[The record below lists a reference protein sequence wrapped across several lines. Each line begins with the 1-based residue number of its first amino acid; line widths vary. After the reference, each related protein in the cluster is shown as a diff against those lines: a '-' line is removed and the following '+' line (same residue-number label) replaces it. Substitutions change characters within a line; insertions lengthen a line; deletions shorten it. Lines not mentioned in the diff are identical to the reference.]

1 MMKAVENILKERSG
15 EKCELCGSTE
25 GLAVYEVV
33 PSDGSAEQS
42 ILLCNTCQELVD
54 SPMDNVNH
62 WHCLNDSMWSQ
73 EPAVQA
79 MAYRILKRISSE
91 GWPQDM
97 LDMLYLEPSVKEW
110 AEAGLEGETVQVEVR
125 DANGTLLSEG
135 DSVSII
141 KDLPVKGA
149 GFTAKQG
156 TTVKNIRM
164 VADDPTHIQGR
175 VNGTM
180 IFLKTE
186 FLKKL

>member
-1 MMKAVENILKERSG
+1 MDIEKILKDRSG
-15 EKCELCGSTE
+15 EKCELCGRTE
-25 GLAVYEVV
+25 GLAVVEVE

-42 ILLCNTCQELVD
+42 ILLCSTCQNLLEN
-54 SPMDNVNH
+54 PMDNVNH
-62 WHCLNDSMWSQ
+62 WHCLNGTMWSQ

-79 MAYRILKRISSE
+79 MAYRILGKISGE

-97 LDMLYLEPSVKEW
+97 LDMLYLEPEVQEW
-110 AEAGLEGETVQVEVR
+110 AEAGMVEEKQPETR
-125 DANGTLLSEG
+125 DFNGTLLSEG

-164 VADDPTHIQGR
+164 VPDDPTHIQGR

-180 IFLKTE
+180 IYLKTE

>member
-1 MMKAVENILKERSG
+1 MMKDLERILKERSG
-15 EKCELCGSTE
+15 EKCELCGATD
-25 GLAVYEVV
+25 GLGVYPVE

-42 ILLCNTCQELVD
+42 ILLCRTCQALVAD
-54 SPMDNVNH
+54 PMENVNH
-62 WHCLNDSMWSQ
+62 WHCLNDTMWSP

-79 MAYRILKRISSE
+79 MAYRILTEISSE

-97 LDMLYLEPSVKEW
+97 LDMLYLEPGVQEW
-110 AEAGLEGETVQVEVR
+110 AEAGLEEENQPEVR
-125 DANGTLLSEG
+125 DANGTLLEEG
-135 DSVSII
+135 NSVTVI

-180 IFLKTE
+180 IYLKTE